1 MLQRKK
7 NLANCTFAIASTMI
21 AVAVFLRQPTMVVG
35 AIKNNIMEHPGQG
48 NVPDHVLDKFKSSHG
63 VKAGYK
69 LKLKEIDTTTN
80 TIELPDGETVSL
92 HNLQSESMLTPSATC
107 TFDGKAIP
115 CPTNSAIFSK
125 EQNGI
130 KILVKKNPNGKI
142 TSISSRKLDDGTH
155 TIRTLQAVADDVFAE
170 IPAEAMDQDYLSQ
183 FSLEDEDV
191 ATRLRRSLLRGI
203 QTDHDEQEEQHSS
216 SSITVNVREDDYGF
230 VEEEGEAAAT
240 ATAAVTGSGNNA
252 RHLQGECS
260 SLRVIE
266 VAIAADSSFCA
277 DAGGEAGAWA
287 LVQQVIA
294 DVSFDYEQFN
304 PFLCFTAR
312 ISHYEAVS
320 AIILDSFLS
329 TSLLGNYIPRSKH

>member
-125 EQNGI
+125 EQNGV

-155 TIRTLQAVADDVFAE
+155 IIRTLQAVADDVFAE

-203 QTDHDEQEEQHSS
+203 QTDDDEQEDQHSS
-216 SSITVNVREDDYGF
+216 SSIKVNVREDDNGF

-240 ATAAVTGSGNNA
+240 ATAAAGGSNND
-252 RHLQGECS
+252 RRLQGGCS
-260 SLRVIE
+260 TLRVIE

-312 ISHYEAVS
+312 ISHYDS
-320 AIILDSFLS
+320 APFPVL
-329 TSLLGNYIPRSKH
+329 

>member
-1 MLQRKK
+1 MVQRRK
-7 NLANCTFAIASTMI
+7 NLSNFPVAIASTMI
-21 AVAVFLRQPTMVVG
+21 AVAVFLQQPTMVVG

-69 LKLKEIDTTTN
+69 LKLKEIDATTN
-80 TIELPDGETVSL
+80 TIELPDGEIVSL
-92 HNLQSESMLTPSATC
+92 HYLESESMLTPSATC
-107 TFDGKAIP
+107 VVDGKAVP
-115 CPTNSAIFSK
+115 CPTNSAIFTK
-125 EQNGI
+125 EQNGV

-142 TSISSRKLDDGTH
+142 TSISARKLDDGTH

-183 FSLEDEDV
+183 FTMKDEDV
-191 ATRLRRSLLRGI
+191 ASRLRRSLLRGI
-203 QTDHDEQEEQHSS
+203 QTDDEEEEHS
-216 SSITVNVREDDYGF
+216 SSITIDVRGDENGF
-230 VEEEGEAAAT
+230 VEEEGEAAA
-240 ATAAVTGSGNNA
+240 ADDDDTGGSNNA
-252 RHLQGECS
+252 RNLQGGCS

-277 DAGGEAGAWA
+277 DAGGEAAAWA
-287 LVQQVIA
+287 LVQQIIA

-320 AIILDSFLS
+320 AIILDTFLS
-329 TSLLGNYIPRSKH
+329 MPILGTFIPRSKH